1 MARFNDSGIKRSTLM
16 VLFVLFLV
24 DDFVIIAVVVAM
36 SEVAAGSSTESAG
49 SSAVAVLGVAGNLIA
64 IINILSPTFTFVIPV
79 WKEGSVGDRMVYGS
93 LLAFVNNV
101 MWAMYAA
108 SDSLESKLYFFIVNG
123 VGLVFQICYNIL
135 YIYYAEGK
143 KSIQAFILL
152 LASYVVAL
160 VMAALVPWMVMTQR
174 WSSTWVG
181 VLAASFGV
189 SIHIASAWDMLMVIK
204 RKEQIIYIDRIITVS
219 FSLAAAC
226 IWTVYGFKSA
236 TVNLYVLVPNLVG
249 ILCTA
254 VQICVYA
261 YLILSRKIRIYS
273 FQTDDAVDYG
283 YEMGKLFALPPV

>member
-1 MARFNDSGIKRSTLM
+1 MIYSFTLDLMNSCCMSLPNWPSVCLCSRS
-16 VLFVLFLV
+16 
-24 DDFVIIAVVVAM
+24 
-36 SEVAAGSSTESAG
+36 
-49 SSAVAVLGVAGNLIA
+49 
-64 IINILSPTFTFVIPV
+64 FTFVIPV

-189 SIHIASAWDMLMVIK
+189 SIHIASAWDMA
-204 RKEQIIYIDRIITVS
+204 S
-219 FSLAAAC
+219 
-226 IWTVYGFKSA
+226 
-236 TVNLYVLVPNLVG
+236 
-249 ILCTA
+249 
-254 VQICVYA
+254 VQRPVKC
-261 YLILSRKIRIYS
+261 
-273 FQTDDAVDYG
+273 
-283 YEMGKLFALPPV
+283 MHCLP